1 MHVATTKCVPYLE
14 DGKVN
19 SQSEPVS
26 PSLREAETHH
36 RRQKRHP
43 LPDSSPP
50 APGAVSLLFLPPQ
63 SYDPPTEA
71 TRHRRRNTAE
81 WVVQPP
87 PPGDLNHSLCEGTL
101 NESRNLFRSGGGLP
115 NLPLIE
121 NNDSSFRRPPRP
133 RRP

>member
-43 LPDSSPP
+43 LPARARRRFIIIPSSPVLRPTDRGDTAPTKEHRGVGGP
-50 APGAVSLLFLPPQ
+50 AAAAGRFESQFMRG
-63 SYDPPTEA
+63 DTE
-71 TRHRRRNTAE
+71 
-81 WVVQPP
+81 
-87 PPGDLNHSLCEGTL
+87 
-101 NESRNLFRSGGGLP
+101 
-115 NLPLIE
+115 
-121 NNDSSFRRPPRP
+121 
-133 RRP
+133 